1 VVYRKNGTRLQT
13 SSLYEF
19 WNNAGVQFA
28 GFLGDSRVL
37 FDPFSHRFIASTGEF
52 NNGTDMLLVAISKSA
67 DPRDGWTGFRIPF
80 RGPVGTFIDFPTL
93 GFNRDA
99 VYVYSN
105 GAVLVLPKV
114 DLLAPTPSVAR
125 ASLLVSFALLTPV
138 GSKAQ
143 PIVNLGDT
151 PGPEPLLGSWDGT
164 QLRRWSVVGGPLSP
178 SLDASGAFIPV
189 TAYQVLLSQG
199 AMQPGTGIGVFTDS
213 LILPTSVVLQN
224 GVMWG
229 VQTVGFQGR
238 FALRWFAID
247 AASNVLL
254 REGLITMPDRDAFM
268 GSIAVNSCND
278 VVIGFNVSGPSEFV
292 SVYAVAGSTTGRH
305 TEFGAPVLL
314 KRGVAP
320 YTLTG
325 GAPFARWGDYSATMV
340 DPKHPRR
347 FWTVQEWPSAR
358 DVWSIQ
364 ITELRVLRGRRDD
377 VGEDDDNEG
386 PPRSRGGH
394 AEQCRGDD

>member
-1 VVYRKNGTRLQT
+1 VPDTNAAVGERHIVELLNDRYVVYRKNGTRLQT

-37 FDPFSHRFIASTGEF
+37 FDPFSRRFIASTGEF

-67 DPRDGWTGFRIPF
+67 DPRAGWTGFRIPF
-80 RGPVGTFIDFPTL
+80 QGPVGTFIDFPTL

-125 ASLLVSFALLTPV
+125 ASLLASFALLTPV

-151 PGPEPLLGSWDGT
+151 PGPETLLGSWDGDGT

-178 SLDASGAFIPV
+178 SLDTSGAFIPV

-213 LILPTSVVLQN
+213 LILPTSVALQN

-247 AASNVLL
+247 AASNALL
-254 REGLITMPDRDAFM
+254 R
-268 GSIAVNSCND
+268 
-278 VVIGFNVSGPSEFV
+278 
-292 SVYAVAGSTTGRH
+292 
-305 TEFGAPVLL
+305 
-314 KRGVAP
+314 
-320 YTLTG
+320 
-325 GAPFARWGDYSATMV
+325 
-340 DPKHPRR
+340 
-347 FWTVQEWPSAR
+347 
-358 DVWSIQ
+358 
-364 ITELRVLRGRRDD
+364 
-377 VGEDDDNEG
+377 
-386 PPRSRGGH
+386 
-394 AEQCRGDD
+394 